1 MTLTIIFVITYFF
14 GVLPSKCGFP
24 DGSMVKNQP
33 ANVADVG
40 SIPGSGRSPGE
51 GNGNPLQYSYLGNP
65 MDRGAW
71 RAIVHGVAKE
81 SDMTYQLNILPND
94 IAGLLGPTIQAEV
107 YDTVVITFK
116 NMASHPVSLHAIG
129 VSYWK
134 SSEGESNALLWF
146 SHTMDRRVLSIRLYS

>member
-51 GNGNPLQYSYLGNP
+51 GNGNPLQYYYLGNP